1 MWFTIAQLRA
11 YLTNQPH
18 HTTHKSDKAPF
29 QRRDRL
35 APAAAAARSVTSG
48 VQPKL
53 PYVVLVEKG
62 LSLLCAK
69 LASDADGPDALG
81 SRAPGRPPLTK
92 VSTGT
97 VDFGH
102 FPVPDH
108 PSGCDRRTRHRTR
121 CAAALAWHIP
131 RGMVGRGPQG
141 RYGAHGQLRSGAR
154 LARSGC
160 RRRKP
165 RTAMRSRGR
174 GGECHARRPVRA
186 CVRMFVRVAVQAGL
200 V

>member
-1 MWFTIAQLRA
+1 MRARTAQFTCTRIARRSAQLMWFTIAQLRA

-18 HTTHKSDKAPF
+18 HATHKSDKAPF

-102 FPVPDH
+102 FPLPDH
-108 PSGCDRRTRHRTR
+108 PSGCDRRTRHRRR
-121 CAAALAWHIP
+121 CAAAPAWHIP
-131 RGMVGRGPQG
+131 RGMVGHRAT
-141 RYGAHGQLRSGAR
+141 GALRRTRQTAVR
-154 LARSGC
+154 RTARSVRLSEAKAAHCYALAG
-160 RRRKP
+160 K
-165 RTAMRSRGR
+165 GR
-174 GGECHARRPVRA
+174 
-186 CVRMFVRVAVQAGL
+186 
-200 V
+200 